1 MSLKN
6 KFHLGKIF
14 SIIGPG
20 FITASV
26 CIGPGSISTNSKIGA
41 YYGLHLV
48 WVLVAAVVSM
58 VIFTVMA
65 TRFGVV
71 SKKSI
76 LQEVSERYGRWL
88 AVWLGI
94 SAYFMSAGFEFGNNL
109 GIATAMNTLTG
120 IPENIWPFVFCGIAI
135 YIIFT
140 SSNIYKV
147 LERIMIVLVAVMITA
162 FATNL
167 FFIKPGGTEI
177 FSTLLPG
184 LPDGSIT
191 EAAALAG
198 TTFCINASLYQ
209 AYLVQDKGWTK
220 KNYKKSINDTIAG
233 IVVLGFISLIIMVTA
248 AFSLHSGIN
257 SHDIVITL
265 RTAGDMAVQLEKLF
279 GSLAKYIFCFGL
291 FAASFSSLVVNSFL
305 GGGLLT
311 DSFGWGGSTKNFRT
325 KISATVIMLIGM
337 TIAVFFRGNIVNA
350 LVFAQASTIFGF
362 PAFALIL
369 MLVLNN
375 KQIMGDYVNK
385 WWENVLAS
393 FGIALLF
400 FMMISTYITKIAPYF
415 R

>member
-1 MSLKN
+1 MGTKN
-6 KFHLGKIF
+6 KFRIAKIF
-14 SIIGPG
+14 ALIGPG

-41 YYGLHLV
+41 YYGYQLV
-48 WVLVAAVVSM
+48 WVLAASVVSM

-65 TRFGVV
+65 SRFGVV
-71 SKKSI
+71 SEKSI
-76 LQEVSERYGRWL
+76 LKEVTDRYGRWL

-120 IPENIWPFVFCGIAI
+120 IPENVWPPVFCGIAI

-140 SSNIYKV
+140 SPNIYKV
-147 LERIMIVLVAVMITA
+147 LERIMIVLVAVMILA
-162 FATNL
+162 FAGNL
-167 FFIKPGGTEI
+167 FFTKPSGTGI
-177 FSTLLPG
+177 IVGLIPG
-184 LPDGSIT
+184 LPKGSWS

-220 KNYKKSINDTIAG
+220 INYKKSINDTIAG
-233 IVVLGFISLIIMVTA
+233 IIILGFISFMIMVTA
-248 AFSLHSGIN
+248 ASSLHADIISGNTTI
-257 SHDIVITL
+257 IL

-279 GSLAKYIFCFGL
+279 GVLAKFIFCFGL

-311 DSFGWGGSTKNFRT
+311 DSLGWGGSTKNLKT
-325 KISATVIMLIGM
+325 KISATIIMLIGM

-375 KQIMGDYVNK
+375 KEIMGEYTNK
-385 WWENVLAS
+385 WWENILAA
-393 FGIALLF
+393 FGIVLLLV
-400 FMMISTYITKIAPYF
+400 MMVSTYITKIAPYF
-415 R
+415 K